1 MVGGFG
7 QNAADGMAQFEQDI
21 FGRNRCVFLCLHH
34 SRDTRRDMPRPP
46 VRPLTGV
53 AASGGD
59 NSDPDYGRVAAPL
72 LGSWRSSYC
81 FVLLFRRRNASRT
94 ILN

>member
-1 MVGGFG
+1 
-7 QNAADGMAQFEQDI
+7 
-21 FGRNRCVFLCLHH
+21 
-34 SRDTRRDMPRPP
+34 MPRPP

-59 NSDPDYGRVAAPL
+59 YSDPDYGRVGALL
-72 LGSWRSSYC
+72 LGSWRSSHG
-81 FVLLFRRRNASRT
+81 FVWLFRRRNASRT

>member
-1 MVGGFG
+1 
-7 QNAADGMAQFEQDI
+7 
-21 FGRNRCVFLCLHH
+21 
-34 SRDTRRDMPRPP
+34 MPRPP

-72 LGSWRSSYC
+72 LGSWRSSHG